1 MVQLGKEDDNQVT
14 NDVRKVMTGA
24 HYADHRSQM
33 TTVANR
39 AWPSEAVGKG
49 GQRLPRRATRGA
61 GPINSGMNY

>member
-49 GQRLPRRATRGA
+49 G
-61 GPINSGMNY
+61 

>member
-1 MVQLGKEDDNQVT
+1 MDQQGEEDDDQVT

-39 AWPSEAVGKG
+39 AWPSAVGKG

-61 GPINSGMNY
+61 GPISSRMNY